1 MLCFT
6 AERFAFEA
14 ADPAE
19 REPHRG
25 LLCDGHGPR
34 SAPRIDFGLYAAS
47 VALPW
52 PVPWI

>member
-25 LLCDGHGPR
+25 LLCDGHGSR
-34 SAPRIDFGLYAAS
+34 SAPHFGLYAAS